1 MYIDGEL
8 HEFAKSA
15 EEGDEWENREFK
27 LVCIETNIDLANED

>member
-27 LVCIETNIDLANED
+27 FVCIETNIDLANED